1 MANMAWPK
9 CSIPGLKLR
18 TNRRLKEHTMSFL
31 VIPVWPFGQVN
42 LKRVED
48 SLFSERY
55 GKVPTF
61 VLAGIRVTWRRW
73 R

>member
-1 MANMAWPK
+1 
-9 CSIPGLKLR
+9 
-18 TNRRLKEHTMSFL
+18 MSFL